1 MVRRVI
7 GARLAGQRPA
17 PPPREVI
24 NARLAAILGIAAVAV
39 LSGGPAPRAQLNP
52 FGSYYENLARAA
64 KQNDSGAVRALIGN
78 NANPNQT
85 DEESRTGLH
94 YAAVNGNLRIIAILI
109 KAGAKLDPKEKLG
122 NTPLHLAAE
131 RDQAEAAQLLL
142 DAGAAVDA
150 ENKNGMTPLMM
161 AASRGNVEIV
171 NALIAKGA
179 DVAKT
184 DYTGRDVAGW
194 AADSR
199 RPAVIQAIKRA
210 QSAKKS

>member
-1 MVRRVI
+1 MIRQMI
-7 GARLAGQRPA
+7 RP
-17 PPPREVI
+17 RHDWTRG
-24 NARLAAILGIAAVAV
+24 ARLAAILGIALAV
-39 LSGGPAPRAQLNP
+39 LCGGGASRAQINP
-52 FGSYYENLARAA
+52 FGGYYENVARAA
-64 KQNDSGAVRALIGN
+64 KQNDSGAVRSLVAN
-78 NANPNQT
+78 STNPNQT
-85 DEESRTGLH
+85 DEEQRTGLH
-94 YAAVNGNLRIIAILI
+94 YAAMNGNLRIIAILL

-142 DAGAAVDA
+142 DAGAAVDS
-150 ENKNGMTPLMM
+150 ENKNGVTPLMM
-161 AASRGNVEIV
+161 AANRGNIEIV
-171 NALIAKGA
+171 NALLARGA
-179 DVAKT
+179 NAAKT